1 MASLLLQNAELLLR
15 AAIRKKQKDVK
26 IFQNNFLESIRSPFK
41 SKSLALIFSN
51 ESEYIVLTK
60 EYLISFLYFNMN
72 LDSLC
77 HFYMPLTL
85 VPYKK
90 AC

>member
-85 VPYKK
+85 VPYEK